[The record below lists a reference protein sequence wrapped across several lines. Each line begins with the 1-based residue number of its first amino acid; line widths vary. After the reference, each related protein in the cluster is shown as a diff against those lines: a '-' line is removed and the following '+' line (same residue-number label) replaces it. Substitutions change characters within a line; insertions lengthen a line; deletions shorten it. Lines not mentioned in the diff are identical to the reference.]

1 MDMEK
6 ISKML
11 FDSLESGVAVAEP
24 DGHQI
29 LSANRRFSEW
39 FPGVSGVGCRLDD
52 VFEGIDMNRMDACLT
67 EDRPFK
73 AEVEIKIKRRAVCLA
88 LQISAS
94 TQKDTPILIVECQ
107 NISKV
112 KELEY
117 MIQSYTQMVE
127 KQNRQLKHEKE
138 RVEKLL
144 LNVMPKTIYEEL
156 KEFGVTSP
164 TKYDNASVLMLD
176 FVGFTDMAI
185 SRDPANLITELNDIF
200 TAFDRI
206 AEQFGCERIKTMGDA
221 YMAVSGIPEE
231 TPDHAHNI
239 ARLALLMVR
248 YLHRRNA
255 THDRQW
261 HCRVGINSGAVIGSI
276 VGVQKYVYDIFGPGV
291 NLAARME
298 TFSGDM
304 EISLCE
310 DMLPFIEDDFAI
322 AERGEHTVKG
332 FGQKKIYELKGMN
345 QAAHPGYLLAS

>member
-24 DGHQI
+24 EGHEI

-39 FPGVSGVGCRLDD
+39 FPGVSGIGCSLDD
-52 VFEGIDMNRMDACLT
+52 VFTDISMETVQSCIDDN
-67 EDRPFK
+67 RPFK
-73 AEVEIKIKRRAVCLA
+73 TEVEIKIKRRAVCLA
-88 LQISAS
+88 LQITAS
-94 TQKDTPILIVECQ
+94 TQKETPVLIVECQ

-127 KQNRQLKHEKE
+127 KQNRQLRNEKE

-164 TKYDNASVLMLD
+164 TKYENASVLMLD

-221 YMAVSGIPEE
+221 YMAVSGIPEA

-310 DMLPFIEDDFAI
+310 DMLPYIENDFAV
-322 AERGEHTVKG
+322 AERGEHKVKG
-332 FGQKKIYELKGMN
+332 FGQKKIYELTGMHHASN
-345 QAAHPGYLLAS
+345 AGFQLAS